1 MSHDIIQIYR
11 ETREDGTLG
20 KWRFR
25 RRARNGEI
33 GNPSQPYARRWNALV
48 GAARWN
54 PDIYRENVVDL
65 TRGGLR
71 VRSKALRWLRSR
83 DG

>member
-1 MSHDIIQIYR
+1 MTADRLEIYR
-11 ETREDGTLG
+11 DEAG

-33 GNPSQPYARRWNALV
+33 GNPSQGYSRRYTALV
-48 GAARWN
+48 MAVKRH
-54 PDIYRENVVDL
+54 PDVYRENVVDL

-71 VRSKALRWLRSR
+71 VQSKALRWLRSR
-83 DG
+83 EEG